1 MADKK
6 KILFIIN
13 PVSGVKHKKK
23 QELPRIIEE
32 IFPKEE
38 FLCNISYTEY
48 AGHARLLAAQAV
60 EDNLDIVVA
69 VGGDGSINDIARA
82 LTFSQTKL
90 GIIPLGSGNGLS
102 HFLKIP
108 FQLKKAL
115 EVIKEEAVIKAD
127 TVTVNNELFVSIAGL
142 GFDASVAKH
151 FAEGSSRGFFSYLKS
166 VLSLYFNYRPK
177 KYHITIDGNEIVERA
192 LMVNF
197 ANSNQFGYK
206 TTIAPQADITDGLVD
221 ITIIKK
227 MPLLKIPIVIFKLFR
242 GKIDQ
247 SRYVLTLKANEALIT
262 RKKGKYLNL
271 DGEPIRFEKE
281 INLKVNAA
289 SLQIIVPKV

>member
-1 MADKK
+1 MTEKT

-23 QELPRIIEE
+23 QDLPNLIEGL
-32 IFPKEE
+32 FPKEA
-38 FLCNISYTEY
+38 FMCNISYTEY
-48 AGHARLLAAQAV
+48 AGHARALAAQAV
-60 EDNLDIVVA
+60 EEKYDIVVA

-82 LTFSQTKL
+82 LKFTNTKL

-115 EVIKEEAVIKAD
+115 EVIKEGHVIKAD
-127 TVTVNNELFVSIAGL
+127 TVTINHELFVSIAGL

-166 VLSLYFNYRPK
+166 VISLYFSYRPK
-177 KYHITIDGNEIVERA
+177 KYHIVIDGQEIVERA
-192 LMVNF
+192 LMINF

-206 TTIAPQADITDGLVD
+206 TAIAPQADITDGLVD

-227 MPLLKIPIVIFKLFR
+227 TPLFIIPIIIFKLFR
-242 GKIDQ
+242 GKIDK
-247 SRYVLTLKANEALIT
+247 SKYVLTLKAREAFIT

-271 DGEPIRFEKE
+271 DGEPIKFEKE
-281 INLKVNAA
+281 IQLKVNPA
-289 SLQIIVPKV
+289 SLQVIVPN